1 MYDYKRQPM
10 GLLNGNQSHTDQA
23 SGKHYTQFIWSIYI
37 KGKQKERKLNVFF
50 YKQCTQHIYRQAVN
64 LARLRRDV
72 NTVYSEIYPGILG

>member
-1 MYDYKRQPM
+1 M

-23 SGKHYTQFIWSIYI
+23 SGKHYTQFISSIY
-37 KGKQKERKLNVFF
+37 KRKAEGKKAKRIF